1 MGWVA
6 YLCQFASG
14 EFPRP
19 KVFGY
24 PREKDAAR
32 LGPNY
37 SQNEF
42 HEPKKLTP
50 PNNGL
55 NAISAL
61 STLSVL

>member
-6 YLCQFASG
+6 YLCQFARG
-14 EFPRP
+14 EFARP

-42 HEPKKLTP
+42 HDPK
-50 PNNGL
+50 N
-55 NAISAL
+55 
-61 STLSVL
+61 